1 MIQSNPSEQHV
12 CLNDLHSL
20 CNQRCMWCKTSSSK
34 IYHLSTTPWANA
46 ASCYWDIELF
56 YNSQSPSHIHHRK
69 HTPFG
74 WPVPFS
80 QSDKQTLCKIC
91 FSLACSHTHTRTR
104 TRTRTHT
111 HTQIR
116 LLLNAS
122 SRVSH
127 SGARGRRQ
135 AKQSSVWWLLPQIVT
150 TKHPEYWA
158 AMLLIWRQRFIQF
171 QHNGE
176 NGPLCPQFVS
186 SAFVW
191 TQIIF
196 ICQCLCW
203 GSAVERVDVQALISN
218 TCLYQLLTC
227 PLTTSNWK

>member
-91 FSLACSHTHTRTR
+91 FFSGMF
-104 TRTRTHT
+104 THT
-111 HTQIR
+111 HTHTHTR

-158 AMLLIWRQRFIQF
+158 AMLLIWRQAIHSVPAQWGKRSPQ
-171 QHNGE
+171 
-176 NGPLCPQFVS
+176 CPQFVS